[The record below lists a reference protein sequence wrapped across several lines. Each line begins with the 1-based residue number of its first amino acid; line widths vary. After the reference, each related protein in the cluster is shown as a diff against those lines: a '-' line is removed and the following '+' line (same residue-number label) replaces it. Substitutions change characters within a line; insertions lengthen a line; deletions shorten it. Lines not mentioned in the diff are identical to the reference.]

1 MKSLF
6 LAAGAATLALC
17 ASSASAQQTINL
29 SAGFLPDPV
38 EIDVY
43 SGGGEDA
50 SNLGGS
56 CVGMISGS
64 PDVVVNFR
72 SQGGALSFSHVSG
85 GDTSLVINGPDGR
98 YYCDDDS
105 NGLNPVL
112 TWGSAPSGQYDVW
125 VGAVGEPTG
134 GTLLISESPL

>member
-6 LAAGAATLALC
+6 LKAGAMALALC

-38 EIDVY
+38 EVQVY
-43 SGGGEDA
+43 SGGGVDA
-50 SNLGGS
+50 SSLGGS
-56 CVGMISGS
+56 CVGMIADS

-72 SQGGALSFSHVSG
+72 SQGGTLSFTHGSS

-98 YYCDDDS
+98 YYCNDDT

-125 VGAVGEPTG
+125 VGAVGDPVG

>member
-6 LAAGAATLALC
+6 LTVGAVALAMC
-17 ASSASAQQTINL
+17 ANSASAQQRVSL

-38 EIDVY
+38 EISVA

-50 SNLGGS
+50 SDLGGS
-56 CVGMISGS
+56 CVGAISGS
-64 PDVVVNFR
+64 PDVVVNFD
-72 SQGGALSFSHVSG
+72 SSGGTLSFSVVSG

-98 YYCDDDS
+98 NYCDDDT

-125 VGAVGEPTG
+125 VGAVGSPAS
-134 GTLLISESPL
+134 GTLLISESGL